1 MLYPGSS
8 DLNGRKDGREGG
20 ARATLPFRLNGQ
32 HPGISNDKG
41 VHMETKEG
49 VQMKNNYLQR
59 RFARMQSHWIGR
71 TVAAVTAIGLTLLL
85 ATGAAAAQNGPK
97 PTVVLVHGGFSSASV
112 WDLVSAQLQRDG
124 YPVIA
129 PANPLRGP
137 DTADSAY
144 LTSVLD
150 TLSGPVILVGHSYG
164 GFVITNAAAMT
175 KNAQNVKALV
185 YVAAFIPD
193 VGERG
198 EDLTPGSLIGP
209 AILQFRPC
217 PTPYCP
223 AGLELYIDN
232 AADFQ
237 HVLAADLSTQQ
248 TSVLAAA
255 QRGVSA
261 NANTEPSEFAAW
273 HTVPSFAIVPTADNA
288 IGTANELFM
297 AQRANAQTV
306 QLQGASHFVLMSQPK
321 AVVSVIEAAAGQ

>member
-1 MLYPGSS
+1 
-8 DLNGRKDGREGG
+8 
-20 ARATLPFRLNGQ
+20 
-32 HPGISNDKG
+32 
-41 VHMETKEG
+41 METKEG

-59 RFARMQSHWIGR
+59 KFASMHSHWISR
-71 TVAAVTAIGLTLLL
+71 TMAAVTAIGMTLLL
-85 ATGAAAAQNGPK
+85 ATGPAAAQTQK

-124 YPVIA
+124 YPVIIA

-137 DTADSAY
+137 DTADSSYVA
-144 LTSVLD
+144 SVLD

-175 KNAQNVKALV
+175 KNAQNVQALV

-198 EDLTPGSLIGP
+198 LDLTPLPGSQIP
-209 AILQFRPC
+209 QVLQVRPC
-217 PTPYCP
+217 PAPYCP
-223 AGLELYIDN
+223 AGVELYIDSP
-232 AADFQ
+232 ADFKN
-237 HVLAADLSTQQ
+237 VLAADLSTQQ
-248 TSVLAAA
+248 VSILAAD

-297 AQRANAQTV
+297 AQRANAKTV
-306 QLQGASHFVLMSQPK
+306 KVQGATHFVLMSQPK
-321 AVVSVIEAAAGQ
+321 TVASVIEAAAGR

>member
-1 MLYPGSS
+1 
-8 DLNGRKDGREGG
+8 
-20 ARATLPFRLNGQ
+20 
-32 HPGISNDKG
+32 
-41 VHMETKEG
+41 MENKEG
-49 VQMKNNYLQR
+49 VQMEKNELQR
-59 RFARMQSHWIGR
+59 KFARMQSHWISR

-85 ATGAAAAQNGPK
+85 ATGPAAAQNGQK
-97 PTVVLVHGGFSSASV
+97 PTVVLVHGGFSSAAV

-144 LTSVLD
+144 LASVLD

-175 KNAQNVKALV
+175 RNAQNVKALV

-198 EDLTPGSLIGP
+198 EDLTPSGSLIGQNT
-209 AILQFRPC
+209 LQFRPC
-217 PTPYCP
+217 PVPYCP
-223 AGLELYIDN
+223 AGFELYIDSP
-232 AADFQ
+232 ADFQ

-248 TSVLAAA
+248 TSILAAA

-297 AQRANAQTV
+297 AQRANAKTV
-306 QLQGASHFVLMSQPK
+306 QVQGASHFVLMSQPK
-321 AVVSVIEAAAGQ
+321 AVVSVIESAAGQ